1 MWYIIWALFMA
12 YGIYLFVLVW
22 MRQSAAKVVSAEEFG
37 KDLRHG
43 QLIDVREKDEFKAAH
58 ILGARNIPYSQ
69 FKERFMELRKDQ
81 PIYLYEE
88 GVSIAG
94 RCAYRLKKNGYTNIY
109 ILKHGFEAW
118 NGKVKKEKT
127 NMEKS

>member
-69 FKERFMELRKDQ
+69 FKDRMFELRKDQ
-81 PIYLYEE
+81 PIYLYEQ
-88 GVSIAG
+88 GMTISG
-94 RCAYRLKKNGYTNIY
+94 RAAYRLKRKGYSNIFIFKNGYD
-109 ILKHGFEAW
+109 AW
-118 NGKVKKEKT
+118 KGKVKKGY
-127 NMEKS
+127 

>member
-58 ILGARNIPYSQ
+58 ILGAVTFLILNL
-69 FKERFMELRKDQ
+69 KN
-81 PIYLYEE
+81 
-88 GVSIAG
+88 VS
-94 RCAYRLKKNGYTNIY
+94 
-109 ILKHGFEAW
+109 W
-118 NGKVKKEKT
+118 NYVKT
-127 NMEKS
+127 NQSIYMKRAYQSLVVVLTV

>member
-69 FKERFMELRKDQ
+69 FKERFMN
-81 PIYLYEE
+81 Y
-88 GVSIAG
+88 V
-94 RCAYRLKKNGYTNIY
+94 
-109 ILKHGFEAW
+109 
-118 NGKVKKEKT
+118 KT
-127 NMEKS
+127 NQFIYMKRAYQSLVVVLTV

>member
-1 MWYIIWALFMA
+1 MWYFVFALFFG
-12 YGIYLFVLVW
+12 YGMYLFITIW
-22 MRQSAAKVVSAEEFG
+22 MRQSAAKVVSASEFG

-69 FKERFMELRKDQ
+69 FKLRFRELRKDQ

-88 GVSIAG
+88 GVTIAG
-94 RCAYRLKKNGYTNIY
+94 RCAYSLKKNGYTNIF
-109 ILKHGFEAW
+109 ILKHGFEGW
-118 NGKVKKEKT
+118 TGKIKKREQ
-127 NMEKS
+127 

>member
-1 MWYIIWALFMA
+1 MWYIVWGLLLA
-12 YGIYLFVLVW
+12 YGIYLFVLIW
-22 MRQSAAKVVSAEEFG
+22 MRQSSAKVVSAEEFG

-69 FKERFMELRKDQ
+69 FKERYMELRKDQ

-94 RCAYRLKKNGYTNIY
+94 RCAYRLKKNGYTNIF

-118 NGKVKKEKT
+118 NGKVKKRE
-127 NMEKS
+127 N